1 MSFLKIIF
9 GYVFFRLDFIDFNL
23 YLRIIV
29 IYIYVLNIYWYIF
42 FIFMVGRENIFENL
56 LIFVINMKINII
68 WIYDYFDY
76 IVFLFK

>member
-29 IYIYVLNIYWYIF
+29 IYIYVLNIY
-42 FIFMVGRENIFENL
+42 
-56 LIFVINMKINII
+56 
-68 WIYDYFDY
+68 
-76 IVFLFK
+76 